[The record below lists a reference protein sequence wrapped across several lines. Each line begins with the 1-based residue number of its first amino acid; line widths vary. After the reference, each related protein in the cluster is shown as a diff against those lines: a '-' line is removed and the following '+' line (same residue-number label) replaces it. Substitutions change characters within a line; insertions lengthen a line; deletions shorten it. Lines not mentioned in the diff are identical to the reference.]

1 MAYKFNFNRVNRHVI
16 QVSLSLFLSLAVL
29 TVFAGGNQSDKK
41 KGVPGADS
49 KNLVVNGDAS
59 QGIANWKNVETI
71 LKKGGPDKARYF
83 EVENSASVGS
93 LAFILV
99 DATSQYQLSAM
110 IKSGNEKINNVYVGL
125 YQFDENKRMIAST
138 AVSPVEQT
146 ETTLEANVAKG
157 ETVVKVKNASSWEPV
172 FWEKRLTIAFDVD
185 DSGEYKDL
193 PNSKFY
199 TVEKLV
205 KKDGYWEVTLAK
217 PLASNFKSGIKVRA
231 HLLSGQYMYVFN
243 AKKNF
248 PEWTK
253 VEGIIEPVVKS
264 GAQRSTFWPGTK
276 YVQVIILANLGQKDG
291 EVLQFTNVNLEKLET
306 K

>member
-1 MAYKFNFNRVNRHVI
+1 MGYKFNFNRVNRQVI
-16 QVSLSLFLSLAVL
+16 QASFSLCLSLAVL
-29 TVFAGGNQSDKK
+29 TAFASGNQSDKK
-41 KGVPGADS
+41 KTVSGAAS
-49 KNLVVNGDAS
+49 KNLVVNSDAS

-83 EVENSASVGS
+83 EVENSTSVNS
-93 LAFILV
+93 LEFISV

-110 IKSGNEKINNVYVGL
+110 IKSGNDKINNVYVGL
-125 YQFDENKRMIAST
+125 YQFDENKKMIAST

-146 ETTLEANVAKG
+146 ETTLEGNVAKG
-157 ETVVKVKNASSWEPV
+157 ESVVRVKDASNWEPV
-172 FWEKRLTIAFDVD
+172 FWEKRLTIVFDVD

-193 PNSKFY
+193 PNPKFY

-205 KKDGYWEVTLAK
+205 KKDGYWEATLAK

-253 VEGIIEPVVKS
+253 VEGTIEPVVKS
-264 GAQRSTFWPGTK
+264 GAPRSTFWPGTK
-276 YVQVIILANLGQKDG
+276 YVQVLVLANLGQKDG
-291 EVLQFTNVNLEKLET
+291 EVLQFTNISLEKVDT